1 MNRKTRTIT
10 PRKQGQRIDGEQET
24 KETRIDENTEDGMG
38 EERKKIARFFTWIWL
53 GPGIRM

>member
-38 EERKKIARFFTWIWL
+38 EEKKKDCSVFYVDLVGSRY
-53 GPGIRM
+53 